1 VGTTPTYGDFYKA
14 RVAVGRWWR
23 EPMEVVL
30 GAQAARSLGLN
41 VGATFVGQHGLNGGE
56 THGESPY
63 RVVGVL
69 QPTGAV
75 IDRLALTDTES
86 VWRVHEHHEADEAA
100 AVRVSHGESES
111 AHDEHIDE
119 EHAGEE
125 HEQREVTAL
134 LVKYRSPMSALML
147 PRMVGAM
154 PDIQAAVPALEVA
167 RLNVLFGTGAD
178 VLRGFGLALL
188 GLSALGFFTALF
200 AAVQQ
205 RQRELALLRTLGG
218 SRGLLLGLVSL
229 EALALGLVGGA
240 LGVVLGRAAA
250 LIAANAAAA
259 SGGPL
264 LDLPTLGAT
273 EMFAFAAAA
282 FLSLAAAL
290 APGLLAYRLEPV
302 QALRMQ

>member
-1 VGTTPTYGDFYKA
+1 
-14 RVAVGRWWR
+14 
-23 EPMEVVL
+23 
-30 GAQAARSLGLN
+30 
-41 VGATFVGQHGLNGGE
+41 
-56 THGESPY
+56 
-63 RVVGVL
+63 
-69 QPTGAV
+69 
-75 IDRLALTDTES
+75 
-86 VWRVHEHHEADEAA
+86 
-100 AVRVSHGESES
+100 
-111 AHDEHIDE
+111 
-119 EHAGEE
+119 
-125 HEQREVTAL
+125 
-134 LVKYRSPMSALML
+134 
-147 PRMVGAM
+147 MVGAM